1 MPKQKL
7 TVEKI
12 QKALVKLSLQLQ
24 SGKKKIRVPWYLVP
38 KEYIFDV
45 AKFGI
50 DPEKVRWTMTIKEG
64 KRHYG
69 VAG

>member
-7 TVEKI
+7 TVEKVH
-12 QKALVKLSLQLQ
+12 KALVKLSLQIQ

-38 KEYIFDV
+38 EEYLLDT

-50 DPEKVRWTMTIKEG
+50 DPENVRWTVTIEEG